1 MDVKKNLNLE
11 ELVYENETTAVSELY
26 HKISL
31 KY

>member
-11 ELVYENETTAVSELY
+11 ELVYEKETTDVSDLY